1 MRLSVKW
8 AAASRWPRL
17 LVALALATFGPAA
30 RADDASPADE
40 IAAKPY
46 FRLESAIVRS
56 SFFDQHGH
64 GYQSRAGPPGG
75 PGDETLF
82 VWEPEIEVVIAQGQH
97 LTHTV
102 SVPVD
107 IVSAASPDAVDVTSE
122 ASRQNEAAA
131 LDWTAT
137 YKTDTSSV
145 SLRSM
150 FHAEENYRSWL
161 EGLVATHG
169 FADDNTVLAASLF
182 SSIDYFEKYLIT
194 GPHHGHSTR
203 SALNANVS
211 LTQLLS
217 PTTVVVLGYGFTVQ
231 TGDLSNNFNTVPLTN
246 GRIEFERLPSTRDR
260 HALSA
265 RLAQYLPW
273 SGALKL
279 AERFYV
285 DDWGVIANTVEGELD
300 QRLTSFSYL
309 GGVYRAHRQN
319 GVDFFTTRA
328 DPGAR
333 LATAD
338 SDLAPF
344 WAQTVGGKLSFDWS
358 VRSKVG
364 TVLHFDFE
372 ADHYFRTNDL
382 RVNVVSCSVGFLH

>member
-1 MRLSVKW
+1 MKW
-8 AAASRWPRL
+8 AAAPKWRAV
-17 LVALALATFGPAA
+17 LVVGALATLGRDA
-30 RADDASPADE
+30 RADDAQPADE
-40 IAAKPY
+40 IAPKPY
-46 FRLESAIVRS
+46 LQLESAIVRN
-56 SFFDQHGH
+56 SFFDQHGK

-82 VWEPEIEVVIAQGQH
+82 VWEPVIEVVVAQGEH
-97 LTHTV
+97 VTHTV
-102 SVPVD
+102 TVPVD

-131 LDWTAT
+131 LDWTTT
-137 YKTDTSSV
+137 YKTETSSV
-145 SLRSM
+145 ALRSM

-161 EGLVATHG
+161 EGVVVTHG
-169 FADDNTVLAASLF
+169 FADDNTLLGASVF
-182 SSIDYFEKYLIT
+182 SSIDYFEKYLLT

-203 SALNANVS
+203 SAINANVS

-217 PTTVVVLGYGFTVQ
+217 PTTVAVLGYGFTLQ
-231 TGDLSNNFNTVPLTN
+231 TGDLSNNFNSVPLTN
-246 GRIEFERLPSTRDR
+246 GGIELERLPYSRDR

-265 RLAQYLPW
+265 RIAQYLPW

-279 AERFYV
+279 QYRFYA
-285 DDWGVIANTVEGELD
+285 DDWRVVANTFEGELD
-300 QRLTSFSYL
+300 QRLTAFSYL
-309 GGVYRAHRQN
+309 GAVYRAHQQN
-319 GVDFFTTRA
+319 GVWFFTTRTS
-328 DPGAR
+328 PETPF
-333 LATAD
+333 ATAD

-344 WAQTVGGKLSFDWS
+344 VAQTLGGKLSFDWS

>member
-1 MRLSVKW
+1 MRLG
-8 AAASRWPRL
+8 AA
-17 LVALALATFGPAA
+17 LVAGALVTSGPAA
-30 RADDASPADE
+30 RADDAVGGELPP
-40 IAAKPY
+40 KPY
-46 FRLESAIVRS
+46 FALQSAIVRN

-82 VWEPEIEVVIAQGQH
+82 VWEPEIEAVVTQGEH
-97 LTHTV
+97 VTHTID
-102 SVPVD
+102 VPVD

-122 ASRQNEAAA
+122 ASRQNEAGA

-161 EGLVATHG
+161 EGLIVTHG
-169 FADDNTVLAASLF
+169 FADDNTVLGASLL
-182 SSIDYFEKYLIT
+182 SSIDYFERYFLA

-217 PTTVVVLGYGFTVQ
+217 PTTVAVLGYGFTVQ
-231 TGDLSNNFNTVPLTN
+231 SGDLSNNFNTVPLTN
-246 GRIEFERLPSTRDR
+246 GKVELERLPTHRDR

-265 RLAQYLPW
+265 RIAQFLPW
-273 SGALKL
+273 NGALKAQYRL
-279 AERFYV
+279 YV
-285 DDWGVIANTVEGELD
+285 DSFGVLANTAEAELD

-309 GGVYRAHRQN
+309 GAVYRAHHQN
-319 GVDFFTTRA
+319 GVSFFTTRA
-328 DPGAR
+328 APNTL

-344 WAQTVGGKLSFDWS
+344 FAQTLGLKASFDWS

-372 ADHYFRTNDL
+372 ADHYFRDNDL